1 LQWTNKWPFL
11 KYFEK
16 KISIVN
22 NLWKNI
28 LFLRGQFSFYMVF
41 KGSAALFFA
50 LLACEV
56 TYSQSISHQ
65 VLVPAAA
72 VVLKSSINYAQ
83 TVGEPIVEIVA
94 ADDKVLTQGFQ
105 QKRVVKERIFN
116 PGTGAKSY
124 PNPANEYVKVEVW
137 SEQARDLR
145 ISIINFQGAL
155 LYDIER
161 KFSGPYQEI
170 IEIDVSDYKRGMYF
184 IRVTS
189 KDNAIYRTFKF
200 EKM

>member
-1 LQWTNKWPFL
+1 
-11 KYFEK
+11 
-16 KISIVN
+16 
-22 NLWKNI
+22 
-28 LFLRGQFSFYMVF
+28 MVF
-41 KGSAALFFA
+41 KGFAALFFT

-56 TYSQSISHQ
+56 TFSQSISHQ

-72 VVLKSSINYAQ
+72 VVLKSSINYGQ
-83 TVGEPIVEIVA
+83 TIGEPIVEIVA
-94 ADDKVLTQGFQ
+94 AYDKVLTQGFQ
-105 QKRVVKERIFN
+105 QKRILKDPRIN
-116 PGTGAKSY
+116 LGTGVKSY

-155 LYDIER
+155 IYDNER
-161 KFSGPYQEI
+161 KFSGPYEEI

-184 IRVTS
+184 IRVIS
-189 KDNAIYRTFKF
+189 KDNAVYRTFKF

>member
-1 LQWTNKWPFL
+1 MGFKAFAAMFL
-11 KYFEK
+11 
-16 KISIVN
+16 
-22 NLWKNI
+22 
-28 LFLRGQFSFYMVF
+28 G
-41 KGSAALFFA
+41 

-56 TYSQSISHQ
+56 TFSQSISHQ

-72 VVLKSSINYAQ
+72 VVLKSSINYSQ
-83 TVGEPIVEIVA
+83 TVGEPIVEIIA
-94 ADDKVLTQGFQ
+94 ADGKILTQGFQ
-105 QKRVVKERIFN
+105 QRRVLDEKIPN
-116 PGTGAKSY
+116 LGTGVKSY
-124 PNPANEYVKVEVW
+124 PNPADEYVKVEVW

-155 LYDIER
+155 IYDTER

-184 IRVTS
+184 IRVIS
-189 KDNAIYRTFKF
+189 KDNAVYRTFKF